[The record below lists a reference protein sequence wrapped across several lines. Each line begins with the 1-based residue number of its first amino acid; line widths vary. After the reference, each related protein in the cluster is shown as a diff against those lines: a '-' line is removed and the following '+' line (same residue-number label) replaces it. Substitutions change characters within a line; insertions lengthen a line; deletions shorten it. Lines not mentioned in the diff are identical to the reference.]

1 MSIQA
6 TQLSESAALS
16 NMATHAAPGR
26 SAEGLFMGAKVSQAN
41 DPMSLLADA
50 AEELTFS
57 LAESEESRLDERKEK
72 AESAKKRAFDPY
84 IDAARKLV
92 KQGDGDFGRALNN
105 LEKMF
110 RAKNNATLS
119 ELMEALGQS
128 REKGGGGAEDPAEQ
142 FALLTAL
149 KDSLGQDHAL
159 AGVIDQGLEA
169 LAEKE
174 AFAVASGLA
183 VDLSAPDFAGLG
195 DKAELRSAYRGAVA
209 DFTSPRD
216 ALTRLCERFGL
227 DKLNTGLDFIMGV
240 LGNELSSSGPSME
253 KEQIKALTGDMAQV
267 RVLGAV
273 QMRCASVLERLDKAH
288 GVTSRTGADQLLDSV
303 LTVRD
308 NQYAGPQ
315 DFQRIASKVGLPDI
329 EREVMFLQDM
339 LQALR
344 DLPDLF
350 YEGNETRLRVQG
362 AAQGALDDAVR
373 REEEELGF

>member
-1 MSIQA
+1 MSIQV
-6 TQLSESAALS
+6 TQFAEGAALS
-16 NMATHAAPGR
+16 GMGQAGASERA
-26 SAEGLFMGAKVSQAN
+26 AEGLFMGARVSQADN
-41 DPMSLLADA
+41 PMSLLADA

-84 IDAARKLV
+84 IEAARKLV
-92 KQGDGDFGRALNN
+92 QQGDGDLGRALNN
-105 LEKMF
+105 LEKLF
-110 RAKNNATLS
+110 KAKNNAGLS
-119 ELMEALGQS
+119 ELMEALGQP
-128 REKGGGGAEDPAEQ
+128 REKGGGGAQDPAEQ

-149 KDSLGQDHAL
+149 KDSLGEGHAL
-159 AGVIDQGLEA
+159 AGVIDQGLEG
-169 LAEKE
+169 LAEKQ

-183 VDLSAPDFAGLG
+183 VDLCAPEFAGLG
-195 DKAELRSAYRGAVA
+195 GKAELRDTYCGAVA

-216 ALTRLCERFGL
+216 ALSRLCERFGL

-240 LGNELSSSGPSME
+240 LGNELSSAGPSME
-253 KEQIKALTGDMAQV
+253 KEQLKALTGDMAQV

-273 QMRCASVLERLDKAH
+273 QTRCAALLERLDTAH
-288 GVTSRTGADQLLDSV
+288 GVKSKAGADQLLDNV

-315 DFQRIASKVGLPDI
+315 DFQRMAAKVGLPDT
-329 EREVMFLQDM
+329 EREVLFLQDT

-344 DLPDLF
+344 DLQDLF
-350 YEGNETRLRVQG
+350 YEGDETRLRVQG